1 MTNQD
6 EEIMNLKKEIM
17 NLKEGYEM
25 IKNYI
30 NYIMKK
36 LKKDNNIPSWD
47 IENQLPIEVSS
58 IEQLSIHTEDKH
70 KNNKH
75 IYNKQFCYYNAQLIN
90 NVSINVLI

>member
-6 EEIMNLKKEIM
+6 EEFMNLKEEIM
-17 NLKEGYEM
+17 DLKEGYEM

-36 LKKDNNIPSWD
+36 LKKDDTEKQP
-47 IENQLPIEVSS
+47 PIEVSS

-70 KNNKH
+70 KNNH
-75 IYNKQFCYYNAQLIN
+75 ICYYNA
-90 NVSINVLI
+90 